1 MDHVQFFKCLSDET
15 RLSIVMLIAENEEQC
30 VCDLTDK
37 LQLGERI
44 FNSMT
49 GIFISGS
56 ESSLKL
62 VSPLYDEIDVFDDGM
77 DLDKTA

>member
-1 MDHVQFFKCLSDET
+1 LEFSGIAFGGYQY
-15 RLSIVMLIAENEEQC
+15 LSIAKIQAPYLQVPEEF
-30 VCDLTDK
+30 
-37 LQLGERI
+37 QLGERI